1 MGAKNLMIMSN
12 QEYRPSGFN
21 VLPPVIKNLL
31 IINGIFYLATVV
43 LEMKMNIDLTA
54 ILGLNYFF
62 SADFR
67 PYQLITYMFMH
78 GSFMHIFFNM
88 FALWM
93 FGNVLENVWG
103 AKRFLIY
110 YLVCG
115 IGAVLLHY
123 TVHYFEIR
131 PAIQALNDYIAEPSQ
146 DKFNFLIESKK
157 IQLTP
162 DMVQS
167 LQPIYLDFKSQMLSG
182 DTEKALQ
189 TSIDFV
195 LEYKKEFL
203 NAPVVVGA
211 SGSIFGLLLAF
222 GMMFPNSMIY
232 MYFFFPIKAKYFV
245 ILYGAIE
252 LFGAVNPSQTDNI
265 AHYAHLGGMLFGF
278 ILIKIWN
285 RKKKPLY

>member
-1 MGAKNLMIMSN
+1 MSD
-12 QEYRPSGFN
+12 YRPTSFN

-31 IINGIFYLATVV
+31 ILNGIFYLATVV
-43 LEMKMNIDLTA
+43 FELKMHIDLTD
-54 ILGLNYFF
+54 ILGLHYFF
-62 SADFR
+62 SEDFR
-67 PYQLITYMFMH
+67 PYQLVTYMFMH
-78 GSFMHIFFNM
+78 GSLAHIFFNM

-103 AKRFLIY
+103 PKRFLIY
-110 YLVCG
+110 YVVCG

-123 TVHYFEIR
+123 TIHYFEIQ
-131 PAIQALNDYIAEPSQ
+131 PVIHALNDYITDPSAE
-146 DKFNFLIESKK
+146 KFNFLIESKK
-157 IQLTP
+157 IRLTP
-162 DMVQS
+162 EMAQT
-167 LQPIYLDFKSQMLSG
+167 LQPIYLDFKNQMLSG
-182 DTEKALQ
+182 NTDKALQ

-232 MYFFFPIKAKYFV
+232 LYFFFPIKAKYFV

-252 LFGAVNPSQTDNI
+252 LFGAVRASDGDNI

-278 ILIKIWN
+278 ILIKLWN
-285 RKKKPLY
+285 RKGNPYS

>member
-1 MGAKNLMIMSN
+1 
-12 QEYRPSGFN
+12 
-21 VLPPVIKNLL
+21 
-31 IINGIFYLATVV
+31 
-43 LEMKMNIDLTA
+43 
-54 ILGLNYFF
+54 
-62 SADFR
+62 
-67 PYQLITYMFMH
+67 
-78 GSFMHIFFNM
+78 M

-110 YLVCG
+110 YFVCG

-131 PAIQALNDYIAEPSQ
+131 PVLQVLNDYIANPAA
-146 DKFNFLIESKK
+146 DKFKDMFISGTMNFSS
-157 IQLTP
+157 IQEKQAFQAILN
-162 DMVQS
+162 DYQS
-167 LQPIYLDFKSQMLSG
+167 QLLSG
-182 DTEKALQ
+182 NTEKALQ

-195 LEYKKEFL
+195 LEYKKAFL

-252 LFGAVNPSQTDNI
+252 LFGAVKSSDGDNI

-285 RKKKPLY
+285 RKKTPYF

>member
-1 MGAKNLMIMSN
+1 M

-21 VLPPVIKNLL
+21 VLPTVIKNLL
-31 IINGIFYLATVV
+31 IINGLFFLATIVFE
-43 LEMKMNIDLTA
+43 LKLNIDLTN
-54 ILGLNYFF
+54 ILGLHYFF
-62 SADFR
+62 SEDFR

-78 GSFMHIFFNM
+78 GSFAHIFFNM

-110 YLVCG
+110 YVICG

-123 TVHYFEIR
+123 TIHYFEIQ
-131 PAIQALNDYIAEPSQ
+131 PTLTALNEYIQYPAA
-146 DKFNFLIESKK
+146 DKFKELFASG
-157 IQLTP
+157 T
-162 DMVQS
+162 
-167 LQPIYLDFKSQMLSG
+167 LDFSAIHEKQAFQEILNNYQTQLLSG
-182 DTEKALQ
+182 DSEKSLQ

-211 SGSIFGLLLAF
+211 SGSVFGLLLAF
-222 GMMFPNSMIY
+222 GMMFPNSLIY

-252 LFGAVNPSQTDNI
+252 LFGAVNSSETDNI

-278 ILIKIWN
+278 ILIKIW
-285 RKKKPLY
+285 KKKGVF

>member
-1 MGAKNLMIMSN
+1 M

-43 LEMKMNIDLTA
+43 LDAKMHIDLTG
-54 ILGLNYFF
+54 ILGLHYFF
-62 SADFR
+62 SEDFR

-131 PAIQALNDYIAEPSQ
+131 PVIQALNDYIADPSQ

-162 DMVQS
+162 DMVQT

-182 DTEKALQ
+182 NTEKALQ

-252 LFGAVNPSQTDNI
+252 LFGAVNTSQTDNI

-285 RKKKPLY
+285 RKKKPFY

>member
-1 MGAKNLMIMSN
+1 M
-12 QEYRPSGFN
+12 QEYRPSGFS

-43 LEMKMNIDLTA
+43 FEMKMNIDLTS
-54 ILGLNYFF
+54 ILGLHYFF
-62 SADFR
+62 SEDFR

-131 PAIQALNDYIAEPSQ
+131 PVIQALNDYIADPSQ

-162 DMVQS
+162 DMVQT

-182 DTEKALQ
+182 NTEKALQ

-252 LFGAVNPSQTDNI
+252 LFGAVKSSEGDNI

-278 ILIKIWN
+278 VLIKIWN
-285 RKKKPLY
+285 RKKKPFY

>member
-1 MGAKNLMIMSN
+1 VSN
-12 QEYRPSGFN
+12 QEYRPSGFS

-43 LEMKMNIDLTA
+43 LDMKMHIDLTT
-54 ILGLNYFF
+54 ILGLHYFF
-62 SADFR
+62 SEDFR

-131 PAIQALNDYIAEPSQ
+131 PVIQALNDYIANPAA
-146 DKFNFLIESKK
+146 DKFKDMFVSGTMNFSS
-157 IQLTP
+157 IQEKQAFQAILN
-162 DMVQS
+162 DYQS
-167 LQPIYLDFKSQMLSG
+167 QLLSG
-182 DTEKALQ
+182 NTDKALQ

-195 LEYKKEFL
+195 LEYKKAFL

-285 RKKKPLY
+285 RRNK

>member
-1 MGAKNLMIMSN
+1 MSY
-12 QEYRPSGFN
+12 QQYRPNSFKI
-21 VLPPVIKNLL
+21 LPPVVKNLL
-31 IINGIFYLATVV
+31 IINGLFFLATLVMGSQFGV
-43 LEMKMNIDLTA
+43 DLA
-54 ILGLNYFF
+54 DLLGLHFPL
-62 SADFR
+62 SPDFR

-110 YLVCG
+110 YVVCG

-131 PAIQALNDYIAEPSQ
+131 PVIEALNDYIVNPSQ

-162 DMVQS
+162 DMVQT

-182 DTEKALQ
+182 NTEKALQ

-195 LEYKKEFL
+195 LEY
-203 NAPVVVGA
+203 
-211 SGSIFGLLLAF
+211 
-222 GMMFPNSMIY
+222 
-232 MYFFFPIKAKYFV
+232 
-245 ILYGAIE
+245 
-252 LFGAVNPSQTDNI
+252 
-265 AHYAHLGGMLFGF
+265 
-278 ILIKIWN
+278 
-285 RKKKPLY
+285 

>member
-1 MGAKNLMIMSN
+1 MSN
-12 QEYRPSGFN
+12 QEYRPTGFN
-21 VLPPVIKNLL
+21 VLPTVIKNLL
-31 IINGIFYLATVV
+31 IINGIFFLATIVFE
-43 LEMKMNIDLTA
+43 LKLHIDLTN
-54 ILGLNYFF
+54 ILGLHYFF
-62 SADFR
+62 SEDFR
-67 PYQLITYMFMH
+67 PYQLITYLFMH
-78 GSFMHIFFNM
+78 GSFAHIFFNM

-110 YLVCG
+110 YVVCG

-123 TVHYFEIR
+123 TIHYFEIQ
-131 PAIQALNDYIAEPSQ
+131 PTITALNDYIAYPAI
-146 DKFNFLIESKK
+146 DKFKELFSSEILDFSTVQEKQSFREM
-157 IQLTP
+157 LSSY
-162 DMVQS
+162 QS
-167 LQPIYLDFKSQMLSG
+167 LLISG
-182 DTEKALQ
+182 NTEKALQ

-211 SGSIFGLLLAF
+211 SGSVFGLLLAF

-252 LFGAVNPSQTDNI
+252 LFGAVNSSEGDNI

-285 RKKKPLY
+285 KGRKQFY

>member
-1 MGAKNLMIMSN
+1 M

-21 VLPPVIKNLL
+21 VLPTVIKNLL

-43 LEMKMNIDLTA
+43 FEMKLNIDLTN
-54 ILGLNYFF
+54 ILGLHYFF
-62 SADFR
+62 SEDFR

-103 AKRFLIY
+103 PKRFLIY

-131 PAIQALNDYIAEPSQ
+131 PVIQALNDYIAEPSQ
-146 DKFNFLIESKK
+146 DKFNLLIESKK

-162 DMVQS
+162 DMVQT
-167 LQPIYLDFKSQMLSG
+167 LQPIFSDFKSQMVSG
-182 DTEKALQ
+182 NTEKALQ

-211 SGSIFGLLLAF
+211 SGSVFGLLLAF

-252 LFGAVNPSQTDNI
+252 LFGAVNNAQTDNI

-285 RKKKPLY
+285 RKKNPFY

>member
-1 MGAKNLMIMSN
+1 M

-43 LEMKMNIDLTA
+43 LDAKMHIDLTG
-54 ILGLNYFF
+54 ILGLHYFF
-62 SADFR
+62 SEDFR

-131 PAIQALNDYIAEPSQ
+131 PVIQALNDYIADPSQ

-162 DMVQS
+162 DMVQT

-182 DTEKALQ
+182 NTEKALQ

-211 SGSIFGLLLAF
+211 SGSVYGLLLAF

-252 LFGAVNPSQTDNI
+252 LFGAVKSSEGDNI

-285 RKKKPLY
+285 RKKKPYF

>member
-1 MGAKNLMIMSN
+1 M

-21 VLPPVIKNLL
+21 VLPTVIKNLL
-31 IINGIFYLATVV
+31 IINGIFFLATIVFE
-43 LEMKMNIDLTA
+43 LKMHIDLTN
-54 ILGLNYFF
+54 ILGLHYFL
-62 SADFR
+62 SEDFK

-78 GSFMHIFFNM
+78 GSFTHIFFNM

-93 FGNVLENVWG
+93 FGNILENILG

-123 TVHYFEIR
+123 TIHYFEIQ
-131 PAIQALNDYIAEPSQ
+131 PTIQALNDYILNPSTEQ
-146 DKFNFLIESKK
+146 FNLLIESKK

-162 DMVQS
+162 EMAQT
-167 LQPIYLDFKSQMLSG
+167 LEPIYSSFKSQLMDG
-182 DTEKALQ
+182 DNELALQ
-189 TSIDFV
+189 TSINFV

-211 SGSIFGLLLAF
+211 SGSVFGLLLAF

-245 ILYGAIE
+245 ILYGAFE
-252 LFGAVNPSQTDNI
+252 LFGAVNNSESDNI

-278 ILIKIWN
+278 ILIKLWK
-285 RKKKPLY
+285 RKGYF

>member
-1 MGAKNLMIMSN
+1 M

-43 LEMKMNIDLTA
+43 LDMKMHIDLTS
-54 ILGLNYFF
+54 ILGLHYFF
-62 SADFR
+62 SEDFR

-110 YLVCG
+110 YFVCG

-131 PAIQALNDYIAEPSQ
+131 PVLQVLNDYIANPAA
-146 DKFNFLIESKK
+146 DKFKDMFISGTMNFSS
-157 IQLTP
+157 IQEKQAFQAILN
-162 DMVQS
+162 DYQS
-167 LQPIYLDFKSQMLSG
+167 QLLSG
-182 DTEKALQ
+182 NTEKALQ

-195 LEYKKEFL
+195 LEYKKAFL

-252 LFGAVNPSQTDNI
+252 LFGAV
-265 AHYAHLGGMLFGF
+265 
-278 ILIKIWN
+278 
-285 RKKKPLY
+285 